1 MRNFMQVLAFHC
13 PTCGAPI
20 QLHGADQ
27 RHAICIYCSS
37 SVVVG
42 GPGAGP
48 DSAQVAEVQPITK
61 AQIAEVIE
69 LLTSGKM
76 DAAVSQYAA
85 LAKVSEREAT
95 EMIAALPI
103 LSKRKLG
110 SKMPMNFWG
119 FVIVSGIALALFGGA
134 FALFA
139 NHPGW
144 AVVLLLLGM
153 AWLMLFVGQFI
164 STMVVNFTGERGVAT
179 IERIAVVC
187 RNHERADTVV
197 LGMTIHPDGPGEPF
211 YDEEPIMTLKQTVLE
226 KLKPGNKIPVRFS
239 RKRQL
244 VFPLSPIT
252 VVGTR

>member
-1 MRNFMQVLAFHC
+1 
-13 PTCGAPI
+13 
-20 QLHGADQ
+20 
-27 RHAICIYCSS
+27 
-37 SVVVG
+37 VG

-69 LLTSGKM
+69 LLTAGKM
-76 DAAVSQYAA
+76 DAAVSRYAA

-119 FVIVSGIALALFGGA
+119 FVIVSAIALALFGGA

-139 NHPGW
+139 KHLVW
-144 AVVLLLLGM
+144 AVVLLLLGL
-153 AWLMLFVGQFI
+153 AWLKLFLGNFV
-164 STMVVNFTGERGVAT
+164 STVVVNLSGERGVAT

-197 LGMTIHPDGPGEPF
+197 LGMTIHPDGPGEAF
-211 YDEEPIMTLKQTVLE
+211 YDEEPIMTLKQTVVE
-226 KLKPGNKIPVRFS
+226 KLKPGNKIPVRFH

-244 VFPLSPIT
+244 VFPTSPIT
-252 VVGTR
+252 VVGTS